1 MAEQEQAKERPHVS
15 FADLGLSPEVLKA
28 VEELGY
34 EAPTP
39 IQEATIGLLLQGHD
53 VIGQAQTGTGKTA
66 AFAIPIIERLDPDLA
81 DERGKPRVQAL
92 VLAPTRE
99 LAVQVAEATHR
110 LGRNKSV
117 SVLPIY
123 GGQPIDRQLRALRT
137 GVQVVVGTPGR
148 VMDHMRRGTLD
159 LSGVR
164 FLVLDEADEML
175 DMGFIE
181 DIEWIL
187 EEVPTERQ
195 TALFSATM
203 PPRIAALAKQYMH
216 EPERVQISAPGTI
229 TVTVPQIEQLYVEV
243 GRGMKL
249 DALARILDHQDPES
263 VMIFCRTKRDV
274 DELGESLLGR
284 GYPAETL
291 HGDLSQVQRDR
302 VMKRFR
308 EGHAEILVA
317 TDVAARGLDIENVS
331 HVVNYDLP
339 DDLEWYVHRIGRTGR
354 MGRAGVAISFVTP
367 REQRALRII
376 ERMVGRKLKPMRLPT
391 AADIRA
397 RRMEILKDELRETIT
412 GGELDGYLEMV
423 AELEEEFDPGEIA
436 AGFAKLAATATQPR
450 SLVGPTA
457 VDDGAK
463 PETGMARVYIEAG
476 RRDGIRPGDVV
487 GAIANEAGIAGR
499 EIGAIDIFDEYT
511 FVEVPAERRDE
522 IIRVLSN
529 TRIKGSRVR
538 IEAAQPG
545 EAAGDDGRAGSAP
558 GGPGAR
564 RREERPDEAPR
575 PARRPPPSWEREEAG
590 ERPRRAAGRP
600 GEEGPPGRPPRR
612 RDEEAPPGRSAT
624 PPGRSATPPWL
635 RRGT

>member
-1 MAEQEQAKERPHVS
+1 MSEREADEARRQLS
-15 FADLGLSPEVLKA
+15 FSQLGLSPEVLKA

-110 LGRNKSV
+110 LGRHKSV

-164 FLVLDEADEML
+164 ILILDEADEML

-203 PPRIAALAKQYMH
+203 PPRIAALAKRYMR
-216 EPERVQISAPGTI
+216 EPERVQISAAPAEI
-229 TVTVPQIEQLYVEV
+229 TVPQIEQLYVEV

-249 DALARILDHQDPES
+249 EALGRILDHQDPES

-291 HGDLSQVQRDR
+291 HGDLSQAQRDR

-339 DDLEWYVHRIGRTGR
+339 DDLEWYIHRIGRTGR
-354 MGRAGVAISFVTP
+354 AGRAGVAISFVTP

-397 RRMEILKDELRETIT
+397 RRMEILKDEVRETIR

-436 AGFAKLAATATQPR
+436 AGFARLAATATQPR

-463 PETGMARVYIEAG
+463 PETGMARIYIEAG
-476 RRDGIRPGDVV
+476 RRDGIRPADVV
-487 GAIANEAGIAGR
+487 GAIANEVGIPGR

-511 FVEVPAERRDE
+511 FVEVPAERRDA

-529 TRIKGSRVR
+529 THIKGNRVR
-538 IEAAQPG
+538 IEAAQPR
-545 EAAGDDGRAGSAP
+545 EPSTADGRAAGRP
-558 GGPGAR
+558 PPER
-564 RREERPDEAPR
+564 RDARPDEPAPAPER
-575 PARRPPPSWEREEAG
+575 TARRPPPSWERDAAG
-590 ERPRRAAGRP
+590 EPAR
-600 GEEGPPGRPPRR
+600 RPPRDR
-612 RDEEAPPGRSAT
+612 YEAPPRRPTRRRDDEPPRAPSA
-624 PPGRSATPPWL
+624 PPWL
-635 RRGT
+635 RRPT

>member
-545 EAAGDDGRAGSAP
+545 EAAGDDGRAGSAR